1 MTKYSLEITAA
12 QLGQDGLSITEGWI
26 AVYSASPD
34 SREYTG
40 ASNEY
45 LPVGVGLP
53 ACGYADAPTL
63 PARDDKAVRRN
74 ATGTAW
80 EIVDDLR
87 GKVAYST
94 ETGQPEEVTTIGEL
108 PDTLTLLAPLTIY
121 DKWSGSKWVTDKGL
135 QQAAAV
141 QTAEETKSQLLNDAT
156 VKIAPLQDAVDTGM
170 ATDEEKGQLIAW
182 KTYRVLLSRIDTKA
196 PNIEWPVAPGAVSTE
211 A

>member
-1 MTKYSLEITAA
+1 MTKYSLDIAAA

-40 ASNEY
+40 VSNEY
-45 LPVGVGLP
+45 LPIGVSLP
-53 ACGYADAPTL
+53 ASGYPDSPTL

-108 PDTLTLLAPLTIY
+108 PASLTLLAPLTVY
-121 DKWSGSKWVTDKGL
+121 DQWNGTKWVTDKAA
-135 QQAAAV
+135 QQTAAV
-141 QTAEETKSQLLNDAT
+141 QIAEETKAQLLSYAT
-156 VKIAPLQDAVDTGM
+156 VKIAPLQDAVDTNM
-170 ATDEEKGQLIAW
+170 AKDDEKSLLTAW
-182 KTYRVLLSRIDTKA
+182 KTYRVLLSRIDTAKA
-196 PNIEWPVAPGAVSTE
+196 PDIEWPVSPE
-211 A
+211 